1 MATRLYI
8 GNLSYT
14 TNDEELRDAFAQS
27 GSSLISAQVV
37 MDKFTG
43 RSRGF
48 GFVEYDRDE
57 DAQAAISMWD
67 GKDLGGRPLRVNV
80 ARPKEERA
88 PRRDFGGGNDRY

>member
-8 GNLSYT
+8 GNLAYST
-14 TNDEELRDAFAQS
+14 GDEELRDAFAQS

-48 GFVEYDRDE
+48 GFVEYERDE